1 MTSEKTKR
9 ENTSR
14 ILSVKIKIEPDP
26 DYPLS
31 EMIGQFSNQP
41 ELKFAINHRRRQ
53 GNHDEFE
60 WFNPA
65 CAENMADAERAYL
78 EIMPFVRDRKWMMRI
93 RASARVEAPCGNG
106 AVVGEVGPCYA
117 DGFDDEDCTGREE
130 AEKQVKEELT
140 NELRTLGFTGKEIVA
155 AIDEAKIEE
164 D

>member
-1 MTSEKTKR
+1 MNKNGEIAP
-9 ENTSR
+9 R
-14 ILSVKIKIEPDP
+14 ILSVEIKIEPDP

-31 EMIGQFSNQP
+31 EMLGQFSNQS
-41 ELKFAINHRRRQ
+41 ESKFAINHRRRQ

-117 DGFDDEDCTGREE
+117 DGFNDEDGTGREE
-130 AEKQVKEELT
+130 AEKQVKEELAG
-140 NELRTLGFTGKEIVA
+140 ELRTLGFTKKEVVT
-155 AIDEAKIEE
+155 AIDKTKTEE
-164 D
+164 E